1 MEQAVMKKI
10 SSEAVKFVSILS
22 LSGSCRIYAG
32 IPPQPQKLGLRLLRR
47 NWAWVLTIPRFL
59 LVFDPLE
66 LSPGRRSRD
75 GLEPNHHHPCK
86 AVQRF

>member
-47 NWAWVLTIPRFL
+47 NWAWRLD
-59 LVFDPLE
+59 DPPFP
-66 LSPGRRSRD
+66 LSI
-75 GLEPNHHHPCK
+75 
-86 AVQRF
+86 